1 MGKNIPRDGKP
12 DEDEQGKSKSA
23 NMKGKAHHNKIVIAF
38 RNIINELLNLRIK
51 SFVEL
56 ANGKRP
62 DSYSNL
68 EIDSALSDG
77 LSDDM
82 AL

>member
-1 MGKNIPRDGKP
+1 MGKNIPKDNTP
-12 DEDEQGKSKSA
+12 DDDQGKAKTASA
-23 NMKGKAHHNKIVIAF
+23 KGRHTSKIVVAF

-62 DSYSNL
+62 DSFSNL
-68 EIDSALSDG
+68 EID
-77 LSDDM
+77 
-82 AL
+82 